1 MPARAAALAVQ
12 IKMASVIVTL
22 RIMPESPETDMKKL
36 EEEVTKE
43 AKAFGALSTKAEV
56 KPFAY
61 GLNAL
66 NFIFVINEAK
76 GDTEQL
82 EKKLADIEGV
92 QGVEVT
98 DVRRTIG

>member
-1 MPARAAALAVQ
+1 MFARAAALAGQ
-12 IKMASVIVTL
+12 TKMASVIVTM
-22 RIMPESPETDMKKL
+22 RIMPESPQTDMKKL
-36 EEEVTKE
+36 ELQVTNEV
-43 AKAFGALSTKAEV
+43 KAFGALSSKTEIN
-56 KPFAY
+56 PFAF

-66 NFIFVINEAK
+66 TAIFVINEAK